1 MSKSIWKFPLDI
13 EDRVRIPMPAGAQ
26 FLSVQVQ
33 GETPCLWALVD
44 PDVEKTMRYL
54 DVYGT
59 GQGLPD
65 NPGRY
70 VSTFQMMGGRLVFH
84 AFEPTNTTS

>member
-1 MSKSIWKFPLDI
+1 VSKQIWKFALDI
-13 EDRVRIPMPAGAQ
+13 EDRVRIPMPAGAE
-26 FLSVQVQ
+26 FLSVQMQ

-59 GQGLPD
+59 GHTLPD

-70 VSTFQMMGGRLVFH
+70 ISTFQMMGGRLVFH
-84 AFEPTNTTS
+84 AFEPANATS